1 MLSALR
7 ESLLNL
13 LFPYDVH
20 CPICRY
26 SLIGGE
32 WIICSNCEKE
42 LNGCLLTPMER
53 ISAHGQLAR
62 CISAFAYEGV
72 ARELI
77 RQLKYHSDATI
88 APLLGQHMSIALYH
102 AAPGQRWDAVI
113 PVPLHPTRARER
125 GYNQAQLL
133 AQAVA
138 AQYRFPLRT
147 DLLFRIKA
155 MASQTKRT
163 AEQRR
168 AAMVG
173 VFAADPKVRGMRILL
188 IDDVLTTGATACA
201 CEEALRAAGAA
212 EVTLLTVCQA

>member
-1 MLSALR
+1 MLSSLR

-13 LFPYDVH
+13 LFPYNVL

-26 SLIGGE
+26 LLVGGE
-32 WIICSNCEKE
+32 GIICSNCEKE
-42 LNGCLLTPMER
+42 LNSCMLTPMER
-53 ISAHGQLAR
+53 ISAHGQLAC
-62 CISAFAYEGV
+62 CISAFAYDSV

-77 RQLKYHSDATI
+77 RHLKYHNDATI
-88 APLLGQHMSIALYH
+88 APLLGLHMSAALFH
-102 AAPGQRWDAVI
+102 AAPGQRWDAVV

-138 AQYRFPLRT
+138 DQFRFSLRT
-147 DLLFRIKA
+147 DLLYRVKA
-155 MASQTKRT
+155 MVSQTKRT

-173 VFAADPKVRGMRILL
+173 VFTADPKVRGMRILL

-212 EVTLLTVCQA
+212 EVTLLTACQA